1 MKPLFEQLLS
11 DVRFVE
17 GYHTCMNCGICT
29 SVCPAAEFYNYDP
42 RKLLNQLQDKSDES
56 IIDLLK
62 SETIWYCGQC
72 MSCKTRCPR
81 NNTPGFVIQALRKL
95 SINLGYFVESEKGRQ
110 QFAIKRTVGDNILK
124 FGYCVHPQGV
134 APELHPEQG
143 PVWRWVVDNA
153 DDIMDRLGA
162 NYNKPGAGTLRK
174 IAPEDLDEL
183 QAIFDVTG
191 GTAMYESIENFSK
204 EKAKLMHLDFNS
216 DTPNEY
222 FYEVYSEN
230 SNQHNKSHL

>member
-1 MKPLFEQLLS
+1 M
-11 DVRFVE
+11 
-17 GYHTCMNCGICT
+17 
-29 SVCPAAEFYNYDP
+29 
-42 RKLLNQLQDKSDES
+42 
-56 IIDLLK
+56 
-62 SETIWYCGQC
+62 
-72 MSCKTRCPR
+72 
-81 NNTPGFVIQALRKL
+81 

-153 DDIMDRLGA
+153 DEIMERLGA

-174 IAPEDLDEL
+174 IALEDLDEL
-183 QAIFDVTG
+183 KAIFDVTG
-191 GTAMYESIENFSK
+191 GTAMYESIETFSK
-204 EKAKLMHLDFNS
+204 AKAKQMHLDFNN

-230 SNQHNKSHL
+230 SNQHNKSQL